1 MKFDTLIIGGGLAG
15 LITGIKI
22 EKSGKRCVIISG
34 GQCALHFS
42 SGSLDLL
49 HTLPDGSAVQNP
61 EQELDALIRQSQKH
75 PYAKIGQE
83 YFVKYTREIP
93 QLLNECGVSVVGT
106 SAKNSYRMSPM
117 GTFSPTWLTLEGCPV
132 VDDNSSLP
140 WKNVCIFNI
149 KGFLDFYP
157 DFIAAELSKLGA
169 TCKIHEFTL
178 PAFEDLRTSPSE
190 MRSVNLARTLKKC
203 MHDDAF
209 IQILSKESENSD
221 AVIFPALVELD
232 DVSKFRDLF
241 PQTPKI
247 YFLPTMPPSVVGISL
262 YKKLLDYYKKLG
274 GVFMNGD
281 SVVSSEVK
289 DGAVNCVYTANHG
302 DIALRADSYVLASG
316 SIFSKGLITS
326 KDALYEPLF
335 GVDVDFLA
343 ERTEWYNKNVFE
355 KQPYQSFGIKT
366 DSSFKALIQG
376 KPMKNL
382 YVVGAGLEGFNPIK
396 EGSGA
401 GVSMLTGLHV
411 ADTIIK
417 GEKKNENVR

>member
-22 EKSGKRCVIISG
+22 QKSGKKCAIVSG

-49 HTLPDGSAVQNP
+49 HTLPDGSVVRNP
-61 EQELDALIRQSQKH
+61 EQELNALMRQSEKH
-75 PYAKIGQE
+75 PYTKIGQE
-83 YFVKYTREIP
+83 NFVKYVREVP
-93 QLLNECGVSVVGT
+93 QLLSECGVSVIGSSV
-106 SAKNSYRMSPM
+106 KNSYRMTPM
-117 GTFSPTWLTLEGCPV
+117 GEFAPTWLTLEGCPV
-132 VDDNSSLP
+132 VEDNSSLP
-140 WKNVCIFNI
+140 WKNVCVFNI

-157 DFIAAELSKLGA
+157 DFIAAELSKLGV

-178 PAFEDLRTSPSE
+178 PAFEDLRSNPSE

-203 MHDDAF
+203 MYDDAF
-209 IQILSKESENSD
+209 IQILSKESENSN
-221 AVIFPALVELD
+221 AVIFPALVDLD
-232 DVSKFRDLF
+232 DVSKFRSLF
-241 PQTPKI
+241 PQAPEI

-262 YKKLLDYYKKLG
+262 YKKLQNYYKKLG
-274 GVFMNGD
+274 GVFMSGD

-289 DGAVNCVYTANHG
+289 DDEVNCVYTSNHG
-302 DIALRADSYVLASG
+302 DIALRAHSYVLASG
-316 SIFSKGLITS
+316 GIFSKGIVAST
-326 KDALYEPLF
+326 DMLYEPLF

-343 ERTEWYNKNVFE
+343 NRKDWYNKNVFD
-355 KQPYQSFGIKT
+355 KQAYQSFGIKT
-366 DSSFKALIQG
+366 DNYFKALIQG
-376 KPMKNL
+376 KPVKNL

-401 GVSMLTGLHV
+401 GVSMLTGLSV

-417 GEKKNENVR
+417 GENNQ